1 VPFLDHK
8 LVEFAARLPVKMKLR
23 GLTTKHI
30 LRRAMRDRLPR
41 EILTRR
47 KMGFPVPI
55 GAWLRGRFRH
65 VVDEYVLSPRAMER
79 NIFNSDFVRELV
91 ARHNTGENHSERL
104 WALINFEIWQRR
116 FLDGETVT
124 QETGAAPL
132 WATLR
137 GRPSVA
143 ASS

>member
-1 VPFLDHK
+1 
-8 LVEFAARLPVKMKLR
+8 
-23 GLTTKHI
+23 
-30 LRRAMRDRLPR
+30 
-41 EILTRR
+41 
-47 KMGFPVPI
+47 
-55 GAWLRGRFRH
+55 
-65 VVDEYVLSPRAMER
+65 VLSARAMER

-124 QETGAAPL
+124 QETGTASV

-137 GRPSVA
+137 GRPTVA